1 MFTVAADLMDD
12 VYTTMMDSFP
22 QQLDFLLE
30 RPDMFCRYEYDD
42 SFIMMDRSPKK
53 LNWT

>member
-1 MFTVAADLMDD
+1 MFTVPAELMDD

-30 RPDMFCRYEYDD
+30 RPDMFSRYEYVDFFD
-42 SFIMMDRSPKK
+42 IKNLII
-53 LNWT
+53 LNS